1 MAAMRE
7 FTCKEGL
14 LLKEEPKL
22 GKWKKRWMVLRVNE
36 RGDPSLYYYKVLI
49 YLRVFIANSP

>member
-1 MAAMRE
+1 MVMAAMRE

-14 LLKEEPKL
+14 LLKEELKL

-36 RGDPSLYYYKVLI
+36 RGDPSLYYYKVCL
-49 YLRVFIANSP
+49 LLL

>member
-1 MAAMRE
+1 MDGVRE

-14 LLKEEPKL
+14 LLKEEQRL

-36 RGDPSLYYYKVLI
+36 KGDPSLYYYQVI
-49 YLRVFIANSP
+49 FIPLA